1 MAPARKE
8 VSKTSIPVQ
17 TDSLS
22 SLVLRGSLFAM
33 ARIAP
38 PEDIVDFDSK
48 EQEFSIR
55 AHGGQ
60 ILTHTLV
67 DAMAIDAKNGTTRKT
82 CYVVCWGGAPQLELH
97 PLLSQLQRN
106 NICDLVLVTPIWL
119 ATCLRLKKLV
129 TPNRMPAFFIPQP
142 WSFHNLKGANLRVS
156 LTGFVGTEKA
166 ALAQAMAACNVKF
179 LNEMTTAST
188 HLVCKEKATG
198 LKLEKAL
205 EWGIRIVSMDW
216 MYFVLR
222 HGYSEDVD
230 SENRFSV
237 EN

>member
-1 MAPARKE
+1 
-8 VSKTSIPVQ
+8 
-17 TDSLS
+17 
-22 SLVLRGSLFAM
+22 M

-67 DAMAIDAKNGTTRKT
+67 DAMAIDAKNGTTRKR